1 MRVHVMELK
10 AGDIVSNDI
19 FNSYGLHVLSA
30 GTILKEHDISR
41 LFQHQLDYID
51 IAEPSG
57 DSAAQAPYYPSSM
70 KLNPLFQS
78 AVSGFEQLF
87 SQAIRE
93 GRLRDEDVN
102 ESFRPLISNFREE
115 HDVVSL
121 LLVLGTKDEYTYQ
134 HSVQV
139 GMLSYYIAL
148 WTGRSEEEAHH
159 IGKAGYLHDI
169 GKCRIESG
177 ILNKPGEL
185 SEEEFREIKQ
195 HPIHG
200 FDIIQQSFQ
209 DELLAK
215 AVLQHHERLDGS
227 GYPYGIRAPHI
238 HTAARIVAVADTYSA
253 MISTRVYREK
263 RDLLHVLKELY
274 EQSFSK
280 LDPMITHTF
289 IRQMLPNFI
298 GKRATL
304 SNGSSGTIVMT
315 NPSDFFRPLVRID
328 NDFVD
333 LARHSDVEIVEI
345 AV

>member
-10 AGDIVSNDI
+10 AGDIVSSDI

-30 GTILKEHDISR
+30 GTILKDHDISR
-41 LFQHQLDYID
+41 LFQHQVDYID
-51 IAEPSG
+51 IAHPSAES
-57 DSAAQAPYYPSSM
+57 DAQAPGYPTSI

-87 SQAIRE
+87 SQAIRD

-102 ESFRPLISNFREE
+102 ESFRPLVSNFREE

-148 WTGRSEEEAHH
+148 WTGRSEEEARH

-169 GKCRIESG
+169 GKCRIESD

-185 SEEEFREIKQ
+185 TEEEFREIKQ

-227 GYPYGIRAPHI
+227 GYPYGIRSPHI
-238 HTAARIVAVADTYSA
+238 HVAARIVAVADTYSA

-274 EQSFSK
+274 EQSFNK
-280 LDPMITHTF
+280 LDPVITHTF

-304 SNGSSGTIVMT
+304 SNGNSGTIVMT

-328 NDFVD
+328 DDFVD
-333 LARHSDVEIVEI
+333 LARHSEVEIVEI